1 MRVREE
7 FNSRIVVI
15 GSLNADMVVTMR
27 NFPSAGETV
36 VGESFTVYPGGKG
49 ANQAF
54 AAARLGGKV
63 AMIGQVGNDR
73 YAESL
78 IGGLATAGVDTS
90 FIQIDSSVSS
100 GIASISI
107 DGNGQNQIVIIPG
120 ANGTFYPDRLI
131 PYHQIIE
138 SASVVLLQLE
148 IPLPTVI
155 EAARIAKRGKAI
167 VILDPAPAIDLPDT
181 LLKMIDY
188 ITPNEIEAARLT
200 SSPVKD
206 HLTVEEAEFMGW
218 TLHKRGVKK
227 VIIKMGYQ
235 GAIFTSTSESLRWE
249 GIKVDAVDTTAAG
262 DVWNAAF
269 AFMLASGRTETEAG
283 KYANAASA
291 ISVMRNGAQPSMPTA
306 RQVSDLLNLKNPV

>member
-1 MRVREE
+1 MERNKVGQDPK
-7 FNSRIVVI
+7 SRIVVI

-36 VGESFTVYPGGKG
+36 VGDSFAVYPGGKG

-54 AAARLGGKV
+54 AAARLGGRV
-63 AMIGQVGNDR
+63 AMVGQVGNDR

-78 IGGLATAGVDTS
+78 IGGLAAAGVDTS
-90 FIQIDSSVSS
+90 GVQVDSTVSS

-107 DGNGQNQIVIIPG
+107 DDSGQNQIVIIPG
-120 ANGTFYPDRLI
+120 ANGTFHPDRLI
-131 PYHQIIE
+131 PYQRLIE

-155 EAARIAKRGKAI
+155 EAARMAKRGKAI
-167 VILDPAPAIDLPDT
+167 VILDPAPAIDLPDS
-181 LLKMIDY
+181 LFKMIDY

-206 HLTVEEAEFMGW
+206 RLTVEEAEFMGW

-227 VIIKMGYQ
+227 VIIKMGSQ
-235 GAIFTSTSESLRWE
+235 GA
-249 GIKVDAVDTTAAG
+249 V
-262 DVWNAAF
+262 
-269 AFMLASGRTETEAG
+269 
-283 KYANAASA
+283 
-291 ISVMRNGAQPSMPTA
+291 
-306 RQVSDLLNLKNPV
+306 

>member
-1 MRVREE
+1 MGKD

-27 NFPSAGETV
+27 DFPSPGETV
-36 VGESFTVYPGGKG
+36 IGDGFAVYPGGKG

-54 AAARLGGKV
+54 AAARLGGTV

-78 IGGLATAGVDTS
+78 IGGLASAGVDTS
-90 FIQIDSSVSS
+90 SVQIDSSVSS

-120 ANGTFYPDRLI
+120 ANGTFHPDRLG
-131 PYHQIIE
+131 PHQRIIE

-167 VILDPAPAIDLPDT
+167 VILDPAPAVELPDS
-181 LLKMIDY
+181 LLKMVDY

-200 SSPVKD
+200 SSPIKD
-206 HLTVEEAEFMGW
+206 HLTVEEAVFMGW
-218 TLHKRGVKK
+218 VLHKRGAKK
-227 VIIKMGYQ
+227 VVIKMGSQ
-235 GAIFTSTSESLRWE
+235 GAVLASDSETLRWE
-249 GIKVDAVDTTAAG
+249 GINVDAIDTTAAG

-269 AFMLASGRTETEAG
+269 AVMLASGRTETEAG
-283 KYANAASA
+283 RFANAASA
-291 ISVMRNGAQPSMPTA
+291 ISVTRNGAQPSMPTY
-306 RQVSDLLNLKNPV
+306 RQVSDLMNTNSVN